1 MERTIKG
8 MAGKTAKAIPTLVRA
23 YEGAFKALG
32 GATAYAKME
41 GEKLLRDGGQYDVVK
56 AVKSRDAK
64 RAASIIA
71 RVLGHAV
78 KELFEQAGTNAY
90 EHQTSG
96 KVGTRQLST
105 RKDASPADATTSTAA
120 LPHLQDTL
128 SKLVEPLIVRI
139 SVHAANQL
147 IYEPPRGWEF
157 VRKNRYLLKLSTREQ
172 SHRTAVRQTHTIHG
186 LVLKPALTALLGEVD
201 HLAKDKARKR
211 RILRGILVRHAR
223 DQLQGARLHHRL
235 DLIAHIALKYDE
247 QLTQRVS
254 DAHSSY
260 VKPQKVD
267 NKMEDSFADVLAKST
282 RDLVASTALKTPSPF
297 KIPTGWRNG
306 WGKLW
311 QLALWTPG
319 LVLNIQRNETQYVLE
334 RLLHLEESDFT
345 GHQWLDRA
353 DAWMALL
360 KLRSRL
366 HADVALHCLEAIAAD
381 AEVLKGLG
389 MANAL
394 REAVCDENGKP
405 PDYLTYLLKDG
416 PGKHLKE
423 YTYTYRKRLNIEIAR
438 INRVQVLQERVV
450 GFWGAV
456 ILSAM
461 IALFNAFT
469 GWLFGDGFL
478 DMMGD
483 SGSGSG

>member
-1 MERTIKG
+1 M
-8 MAGKTAKAIPTLVRA
+8 PSL
-23 YEGAFKALG
+23 
-32 GATAYAKME
+32 
-41 GEKLLRDGGQYDVVK
+41 
-56 AVKSRDAK
+56 
-64 RAASIIA
+64 A
-71 RVLGHAV
+71 R
-78 KELFEQAGTNAY
+78 
-90 EHQTSG
+90 
-96 KVGTRQLST
+96 
-105 RKDASPADATTSTAA
+105 
-120 LPHLQDTL
+120 
-128 SKLVEPLIVRI
+128 
-139 SVHAANQL
+139 
-147 IYEPPRGWEF
+147 
-157 VRKNRYLLKLSTREQ
+157 
-172 SHRTAVRQTHTIHG
+172 
-186 LVLKPALTALLGEVD
+186 
-201 HLAKDKARKR
+201 
-211 RILRGILVRHAR
+211 
-223 DQLQGARLHHRL
+223 
-235 DLIAHIALKYDE
+235 
-247 QLTQRVS
+247 
-254 DAHSSY
+254 
-260 VKPQKVD
+260 
-267 NKMEDSFADVLAKST
+267 
-282 RDLVASTALKTPSPF
+282 
-297 KIPTGWRNG
+297 
-306 WGKLW
+306 W